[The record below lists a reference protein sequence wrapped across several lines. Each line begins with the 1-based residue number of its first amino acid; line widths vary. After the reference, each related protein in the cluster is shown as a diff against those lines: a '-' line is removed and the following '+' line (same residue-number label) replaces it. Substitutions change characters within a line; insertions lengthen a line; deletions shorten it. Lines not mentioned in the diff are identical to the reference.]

1 MRFLGFMVGV
11 VLCVLAPARAAEV
24 HQAQVEARV
33 PWLPR
38 AVAASDGRNHLAY
51 ELHITSFD
59 SSGGP
64 LTLERLSVFAGDTAA
79 PLLTVAGADLAG
91 LLAQP
96 PEDKADDGVA
106 IGPGRRQVL
115 FLWLTLPPGAPPA
128 SLRHQLD
135 FRTAAGQVQRAGAV
149 ACAVARTPA
158 LEIGPPLRGG
168 AWLAVEGPG
177 NPHSHH
183 WGSMVAVDGELTIPQ
198 RFAIDWFGLAG
209 TGHSLRGRH
218 DSLSAT
224 RDEDWIGYGAE
235 VLAVA
240 NGVVRDVRNDVP
252 DGTPLAPQSVP
263 DDLTA
268 RTLYGNFVI
277 LEIAPGVFA
286 HYAHLRTGSVTVKV
300 GDRVQAGAVIGRL
313 GQTGAA
319 GAPHLHFHLSD
330 RPTFEQSEGLPFVIK
345 GYTRQGKTN
354 VEATFDVDTPVA
366 LEGSPRA
373 IRHAM
378 PLDGDVVRFP

>member
-1 MRFLGFMVGV
+1 M
-11 VLCVLAPARAAEV
+11 LCALAPTRAEEI
-24 HQAQVEARV
+24 HQAQVEARI
-33 PWLPR
+33 PWRPR
-38 AVAASDGRNHLAY
+38 PVAASDGRNHLAY

-59 SSGGP
+59 SGDGP
-64 LTLERLSVFAGDTAA
+64 LTLERLSVFAGKGAV

-96 PEDKADDGVA
+96 PGGEVGGGVA
-106 IGPGRRQVL
+106 IEPGRRQVL
-115 FLWLTLPPGAPPA
+115 FLWLTLPPGAPPV

-135 FRTAAGQVQRAGAV
+135 FRTAQGQVQRAAAV
-149 ACAVARTPA
+149 TSAVARAPA

-183 WGSMVAVDGELTIPQ
+183 WGSMVAVDGMLTIPQ
-198 RFAIDWFGLAG
+198 RFAIDWFGLDAAW
-209 TGHSLRGRH
+209 HSLRGRH

-224 RDEDWIGYGAE
+224 RDEDWVGYGAD

-240 NGVVRDVRNDVP
+240 DGLVLDVRDDVP

-268 RTLYGNFVI
+268 RTLYGNFII

-286 HYAHLRTGSVTVKV
+286 HYAHLRAGSVGVKA
-300 GDRVQAGAVIGRL
+300 GDRVQAGAIIGRV

-330 RPTFEQSEGLPFVIK
+330 RSTFEQSEGLPFVIK
-345 GYTRQGKTN
+345 AYTRRGKTN
-354 VEATFDVDTPVA
+354 VEATFDVDAPVT
-366 LEGSPRA
+366 LEGSTHDV
-373 IRHAM
+373 RHAM